1 MSTQKIQVRCT
12 APSGYRRANVRFDK
26 GDNEVEVTAEQ
37 RKRIETDP
45 FLTLVG
51 EPSAAAKQAAAKKA
65 PAAKSSAKEDA

>member
-1 MSTQKIQVRCT
+1 MSTQKIQVRST

-51 EPSAAAKQAAAKKA
+51 EPSAAPKQAAKKA